1 MWVNDESFN
10 ETILRI
16 FSHVSQLT
24 FGDHSDVKISVSLGF
39 LLYFGTIANK
49 GPRMNKGDSRD

>member
-39 LLYFGTIANK
+39 CFTLEQLLTKAHL
-49 GPRMNKGDSRD
+49 